1 MFYYRKELEVL
12 TSLELLE
19 LDEVTDYLVKIN
31 ERAIFLLI

>member
-19 LDEVTDYLVKIN
+19 LDEATDYVVKIN
-31 ERAIFLLI
+31 ERAIFC